1 MELPGGVFLHL
12 GPRTLVMGIVNVT
25 PDSFSDGGRYLA
37 PDAAAAHALALA
49 ADGADLVDVGGA
61 SSRPGA
67 APVPRAEELRRVVP
81 VIEALAGRLGVPLS
95 VDTTDPEVA
104 RAALAAGAAMVND
117 VSLLRD
123 AALAAAAAAAGAP
136 LILMHAR
143 GTPATM
149 AAAADYPDGVLAGVT
164 RELRDAMDR
173 AARAG
178 LAADRLLLDPGIG
191 FAKSAGQSLDLLA
204 RLPRLAALGRPLV
217 VGVSRKSFL
226 GAVLDRP
233 VDERLPGTLAA
244 ETAAVLAGAH
254 VIRTHDVA
262 ACRRAVDLADALR
275 RAAA

>member
-1 MELPGGVFLHL
+1 
-12 GPRTLVMGIVNVT
+12 MGILNVT

-37 PDAAAAHALALA
+37 PDDAVAHGLALA
-49 ADGADLVDVGGA
+49 AAGADLVDIGGA

-67 APVPRAEELRRVVP
+67 APVPRDEERNRVLP
-81 VIEALAGRLGVPLS
+81 VIEALAPRLAVPIS

-104 RAALAAGAAMVND
+104 RAALAAGAAIVND

-123 AALAAAAAAAGAP
+123 LTLASVAAAAGAP

-149 AAAADYPDGVLAGVT
+149 AAAANYPDGVLAEVE
-164 RELRDAMDR
+164 RELRAGMER

-178 LAADRLLLDPGIG
+178 LPADRILLDPGVG
-191 FAKSAGQSLDLLA
+191 FAKSAEQSLGLLA
-204 RLPRLAALGRPLV
+204 QLPGLAALGRPLV

-226 GAVLDRP
+226 GAVLGQP

-244 ETAAVLAGAH
+244 ETAAALAGAH
-254 VIRTHDVA
+254 VIRTHDVT
-262 ACRRAVDLADALR
+262 ACRRAVEVADALR

>member
-1 MELPGGVFLHL
+1 
-12 GPRTLVMGIVNVT
+12 MGILNVT

-37 PDAAAAHALALA
+37 PDDAVAHGVALEAA
-49 ADGADLVDVGGA
+49 GADLVDVGGA

-67 APVPRAEELRRVVP
+67 GEVPRDQEATRILP
-81 VIEALAGRLGVPLS
+81 VIAALARRLRVPIS
-95 VDTTDPEVA
+95 VDTTEPEVA
-104 RAALAAGAAMVND
+104 GAALAAGARLVND

-123 AALAAAAAAAGAP
+123 PALATVAAAAGAP

-149 AAAADYPDGVLAGVT
+149 AAAADYPDGVLTTVA
-164 RELRDAMDR
+164 RELVDGMER

-178 LAADRLLLDPGIG
+178 LPPDRLLLDPGIG
-191 FAKSAGQSLDLLA
+191 FAKSAEQSLTLLA
-204 RLPRLAALGRPLV
+204 GLPGLAPLGRPLV

-226 GAVLDRP
+226 GAVLGQP

-244 ETAAVLAGAH
+244 ETAAALAGAH
-254 VIRTHDVA
+254 VIRTHDVT
-262 ACRRAVDLADALR
+262 ACRRAVDIADALR